1 MTRRSRPS
9 ATTPGRANAFR
20 HGEAIRLTVPGARTP
35 KCSLQPQLERHR
47 QQILPLSSLGGS
59 CRAGVGSA
67 AATEAHAGRP
77 AHRLQPHSPA
87 IAACAPWLTQ
97 GAGSLSLSPGQRL
110 SLCGSGRLVTEAG
123 GGLTLCCPEPPP
135 GPCRASPAAGLT
147 SAQGRRGGCADR
159 ADRVPRAGGS
169 GDPRGS
175 PWPHFGKRAPSGVP
189 PPASASWAQFCA
201 LRMLLVPAVPTQP
214 VLPLVRPP
222 DSAAAGVLPAPL
234 GAGVLLS
241 PGQSGGVPGWYLCP
255 ACLPPRPRGRSSQR
269 MPMEG
274 AADLVTS
281 TSEAGQRVSGAGA
294 CVGASALPRGVCRTQ
309 RRGAAG
315 IRAAGRGSPWGV
327 GGHTLALPVPEGSE
341 GGLGTTDWQGQ
352 ATTPLTPGGL
362 VGAGGHSV
370 GAGVPV

>member
-1 MTRRSRPS
+1 MPCGRGERGCHGGARRPPS
-9 ATTPGRANAFR
+9 APAAAALSRHPRPRPAAHTGRWEPQLVPRAAAFSLWLWAPSDRGGGRADPV
-20 HGEAIRLTVPGARTP
+20 LPGAAAWSMQ
-35 KCSLQPQLERHR
+35 SLARR
-47 QQILPLSSLGGS
+47 
-59 CRAGVGSA
+59 R
-67 AATEAHAGRP
+67 
-77 AHRLQPHSPA
+77 
-87 IAACAPWLTQ
+87 
-97 GAGSLSLSPGQRL
+97 
-110 SLCGSGRLVTEAG
+110 
-123 GGLTLCCPEPPP
+123 
-135 GPCRASPAAGLT
+135 AGLT
-147 SAQGRRGGCADR
+147 SAQGRKGGCVDR
-159 ADRVPRAGGS
+159 ADRVHRAGGS

-255 ACLPPRPRGRSSQR
+255 ACLPPRPGGRSSQR

-341 GGLGTTDWQGQ
+341 GGRGTTDWQGQ